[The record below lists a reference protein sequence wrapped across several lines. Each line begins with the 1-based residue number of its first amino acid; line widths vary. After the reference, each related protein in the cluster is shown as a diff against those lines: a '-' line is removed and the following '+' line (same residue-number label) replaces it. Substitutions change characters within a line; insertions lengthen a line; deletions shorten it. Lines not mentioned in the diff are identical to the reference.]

1 MIYGNYRDQV
11 TCQWLLVSGLNFDL
25 MLGNRNL
32 NWSFCR
38 QEISWYLSDT
48 HTSLEIENDPSKWI
62 SVKLITFFVIWG
74 SKFFLLKKLLF
85 NFLRWINFIM
95 SVGLK
100 THLDDAQKRK
110 EQEQANYAQKIVRWF
125 FQLMIFAIA
134 VVFYSLDR

>member
-1 MIYGNYRDQV
+1 
-11 TCQWLLVSGLNFDL
+11 
-25 MLGNRNL
+25 
-32 NWSFCR
+32 
-38 QEISWYLSDT
+38 
-48 HTSLEIENDPSKWI
+48 
-62 SVKLITFFVIWG
+62 
-74 SKFFLLKKLLF
+74 
-85 NFLRWINFIM
+85 M